1 MLALVDFSTS
11 NHSNQWNSIEKSS
24 SNTEG
29 NAIRPLPCTRG
40 VIKHGRDRNSFS
52 SVYERGSQA
61 RKESQFVLFRI
72 REWFSS
78 TEGIVICELPCTRGV
93 IKPGRNR
100 NSSSSVFERGSQA
113 RKGSQTVLF
122 RIREGL
128 SSTEGITNRSLSYPR
143 RTLNRG
149 STFLLSTVLGQ
160 RTVSLGILSQSYF
173 HGTHHSNF
181 VNRRVSISYLQKFE
195 SKFINSISSCRI
207 IR

>member
-72 REWFSS
+72 REGF
-78 TEGIVICELPCTRGV
+78 
-93 IKPGRNR
+93 
-100 NSSSSVFERGSQA
+100 
-113 RKGSQTVLF
+113 
-122 RIREGL
+122 

-143 RTLNRG
+143 GALKHGRDHKPFSFVSEKDSQPGKYFSSVHGFRPTHCFTRHTKSIVFPRYSPLKLRQ
-149 STFLLSTVLGQ
+149 STSFYILSTK
-160 RTVSLGILSQSYF
+160 I
-173 HGTHHSNF
+173 
-181 VNRRVSISYLQKFE
+181 
-195 SKFINSISSCRI
+195 RI
-207 IR
+207 EIY

>member
-1 MLALVDFSTS
+1 MEQHREEF
-11 NHSNQWNSIEKSS
+11 
-24 SNTEG
+24 
-29 NAIRPLPCTRG
+29 
-40 VIKHGRDRNSFS
+40 IKHGRKCNSSS
-52 SVYERGSQA
+52 SVYERGYQA
-61 RKESQFVLFRI
+61 RKRSQFVLFRI
-72 REWFSS
+72 REGLSS
-78 TEGIVICELPCTRGV
+78 TEGIAIRSLPYPRGVLKNTEGIVICELPCTRGV

-149 STFLLSTVLGQ
+149 STFLLSTVFGQ